1 MLTSSDLTMS
11 SMTHVVDTK
20 AAPLR
25 QTLQLTT
32 FNLSFH
38 AYEMHAHEMY
48 AHDVHGYEVHAE
60 MYAYETHAVLHKLAS
75 WRTGTQ
81 IIISVVGF
89 WAYAPREF
97 LILGN
102 LGKQM

>member
-1 MLTSSDLTMS
+1 
-11 SMTHVVDTK
+11 
-20 AAPLR
+20 
-25 QTLQLTT
+25 
-32 FNLSFH
+32 
-38 AYEMHAHEMY
+38 MHAHEMY

-102 LGKQM
+102 LGKQMTAIAKTGSVFWSDVWGAVNP